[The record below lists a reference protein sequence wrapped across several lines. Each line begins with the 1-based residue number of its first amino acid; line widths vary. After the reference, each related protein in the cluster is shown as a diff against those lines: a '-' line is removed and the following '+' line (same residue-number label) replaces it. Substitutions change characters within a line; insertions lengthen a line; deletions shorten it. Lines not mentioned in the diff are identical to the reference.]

1 MFPENVT
8 RFVRHSR
15 YEQKSQQLS
24 NKMFVLTTFILFIIS
39 ALTAV
44 Y

>member
-1 MFPENVT
+1 MSPENFT
-8 RFVRHSR
+8 RFVRYSR